1 MIRLP
6 QADQNGEKRG
16 GKGTK
21 KEKHMTPRLSY
32 CFEPQSC
39 AFNLEEEK
47 VTKQITFTRK
57 RRFI

>member
-1 MIRLP
+1 M
-6 QADQNGEKRG
+6 QE
-16 GKGTK
+16 

-47 VTKQITFTRK
+47 VTKQITFYK
-57 RRFI
+57 KKEVYLKIS